1 MYILYANISGLKV
14 LDYSN
19 NEDDIIETLE
29 QYIKSDFY
37 GEVEYLIELKED
49 NQSLLYKLIKN
60 KNEFEE
66 YKQEKEANSNG
77 RKGYRSP
84 RCF

>member
-29 QYIKSDFY
+29 QYIKSNFY

-60 KNEFEE
+60 KSEFEE
-66 YKQEKEANSNG
+66 YKQEKEVNNNE

-84 RCF
+84 RHF